1 MSLKVLGDINENI
14 QTKINETKLKTKQ
27 IQKEDLQNALDMFRL
42 DDTLHPKKV

>member
-42 DDTLHPKKV
+42 DDTHHPEKV

>member
-14 QTKINETKLKTKQ
+14 QIKINETKLKTKQ

-42 DDTLHPKKV
+42 DDTLHPEKV